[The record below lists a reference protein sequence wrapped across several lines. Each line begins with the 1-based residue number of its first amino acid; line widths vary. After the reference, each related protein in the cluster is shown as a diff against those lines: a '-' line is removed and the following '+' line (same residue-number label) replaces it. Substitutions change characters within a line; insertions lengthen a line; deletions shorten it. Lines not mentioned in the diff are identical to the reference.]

1 MSRSQ
6 RHSPA
11 LVRNEQK
18 FSLGNQLTEDVVVL
32 MAGCRSKRKSLT
44 IECYDACW
52 NTSQKLDSPFC
63 AMSIKLHEQPT
74 TPHHTTPHLLLTT
87 YTS

>member
-18 FSLGNQLTEDVVVL
+18 FSLGNQLTEDVAVL

-44 IECYDACW
+44 VDKIKAGIALQAAC
-52 NTSQKLDSPFC
+52 
-63 AMSIKLHEQPT
+63 
-74 TPHHTTPHLLLTT
+74 
-87 YTS
+87 

>member
-44 IECYDACW
+44 VDKIKAGIALQAAC
-52 NTSQKLDSPFC
+52 
-63 AMSIKLHEQPT
+63 
-74 TPHHTTPHLLLTT
+74 
-87 YTS
+87 